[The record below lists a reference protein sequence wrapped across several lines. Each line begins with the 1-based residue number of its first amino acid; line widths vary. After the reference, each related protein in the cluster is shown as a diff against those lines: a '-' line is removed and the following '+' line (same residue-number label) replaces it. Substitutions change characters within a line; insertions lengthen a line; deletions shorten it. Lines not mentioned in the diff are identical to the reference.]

1 MLIAYRIC
9 LFLMSYDSCY
19 KSLGNSESIDSYKYT
34 RQPMVRAVITFMG
47 KFDF

>member
-1 MLIAYRIC
+1 MLIAYHIC

-19 KSLGNSESIDSYKYT
+19 TSLGDSESIDSYNYI
-34 RQPMVRAVITFMG
+34 RQSMVRSVITFMG